1 VAEAWTLYR
10 RLVGARIRSDFQYRL
25 SFALFFL
32 GQLLITFLDF
42 VAIAVLFGQVHQL
55 AGWSLAEVAVLY
67 GLTGTSFALAD
78 MFIGT
83 VDNVA
88 VKIRDGTF
96 DGYLIRPLGPLL
108 QLVTDEFAPRRIGK
122 VVQAAVILG
131 IALGAAHVR
140 WTAGRVAM
148 LPLTILGGTVI
159 FSAVWVV
166 TACIAFWTVD
176 SGEAA
181 NAFTYGGNFMTQYP
195 LGVYGAWLRRLL
207 AYLVPLAFVN
217 YFPAVY
223 LLGRRDLLGAPSIT
237 RFASPFIAI
246 LTVFVARAVWTEA
259 VRHYRSTGS

>member
-1 VAEAWTLYR
+1 MYR
-10 RLVGARIRSDFQYRL
+10 RLVGARIRSDFQYRI
-25 SFALFFL
+25 SFAVFFIS
-32 GQLLITFLDF
+32 QALITVIDF
-42 VAIAVLFGQVHQL
+42 VAIAVIFQQVHQL

-78 MFIGT
+78 LLVSSVESISLR
-83 VDNVA
+83 
-88 VKIRDGTF
+88 IRAGTF
-96 DGYLIRPLGPLL
+96 DLVLIRPLGPLF
-108 QLVTDEFAPRRIGK
+108 QLVTDDFAPRRIGK
-122 VVQAAVILG
+122 ILQSALILG
-131 IALGAAHVR
+131 IALRVAHVH

-148 LPLTILGGTVI
+148 IPITIVSGTVI
-159 FSAVWVV
+159 FGAVWVV
-166 TACIAFWTVD
+166 TACIAFWTVE

-223 LLGRRDLLGAPSIT
+223 ILGRRDLLGAPNIS
-237 RFASPFIAI
+237 RFASPLIAI
-246 LTVFVARAVWTEA
+246 VTVVVARAVWTEA